1 MTLRNDIATD
11 ALAAWFDTD
20 GLAQTVAYTQPAREL
35 GTVEVETLIPA
46 VIVYGE
52 NPGGAGREIAAEMS
66 AIIQQASITT
76 PRKDGDFI
84 TVSGV
89 VWRVRKVRAGDALGI
104 SWHLDCTRGEQA
116 VMRGRA

>member
-1 MTLRNDIATD
+1 MTLRTDTATD
-11 ALAAWFDTD
+11 AQAAWFDTD
-20 GLAQTVAYTQPAREL
+20 GLARTVLYTQPAREL
-35 GTVEVETLIPA
+35 GTAVVETSIPA

-52 NPGGAGREIAAEMS
+52 NPGGAGREIAVEMT
-66 AIIQQASITT
+66 AVIQQATIAA
-76 PRKDGDFI
+76 PRKDGDLI
-84 TVSGV
+84 TVAGV